1 MATKKKPAAYAV
13 VRKIGSSTKVIE
25 RIWNII
31 EYYIRWH
38 FLFTLKE
45 IMKLRFELII
55 DIVI

>member
-1 MATKKKPAAYAV
+1 MATKKKPTAYAV
-13 VRKIGSSTKVIE
+13 VRKIGSSTKDIE
-25 RIWNII
+25 R
-31 EYYIRWH
+31 